1 MATGQSSHRLLD
13 WFRRSWPS
21 LLSIGVG
28 IAIALTVY
36 VLVHDRL
43 VPPFSDEDIEMME
56 PWRLAALNFVYYL
69 PICLT
74 QWLVLRRCVPS
85 AFQWVVATITAVCVA
100 QPTIVGILWTFGHNQ
115 LAFLGWQF
123 GLGSGIWA
131 VLCQWLVLRR
141 WIRDSMRW
149 LGAIP
154 LVWMGMLPLVHLPTI
169 VNPVAYSEYIA
180 LVLWAVYQSI
190 INILLLYVLMSARQ
204 HGNAVTHVTA

>member
-1 MATGQSSHRLLD
+1 
-13 WFRRSWPS
+13 
-21 LLSIGVG
+21 
-28 IAIALTVY
+28 
-36 VLVHDRL
+36 
-43 VPPFSDEDIEMME
+43 
-56 PWRLAALNFVYYL
+56 
-69 PICLT
+69 
-74 QWLVLRRCVPS
+74 
-85 AFQWVVATITAVCVA
+85 
-100 QPTIVGILWTFGHNQ
+100 
-115 LAFLGWQF
+115 
-123 GLGSGIWA
+123 
-131 VLCQWLVLRR
+131 VLRR